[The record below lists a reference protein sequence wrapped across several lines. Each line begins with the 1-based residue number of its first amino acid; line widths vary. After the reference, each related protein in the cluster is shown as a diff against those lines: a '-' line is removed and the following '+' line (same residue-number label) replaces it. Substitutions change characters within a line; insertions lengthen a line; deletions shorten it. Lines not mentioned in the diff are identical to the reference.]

1 MVTTYYLQETIIPSL
16 ANVPIPMTYKVSGL
30 SAPGYLELSQ
40 NAQYLENH
48 TKTNRKSYLCCQL
61 QPLMKYTDEM

>member
-1 MVTTYYLQETIIPSL
+1 
-16 ANVPIPMTYKVSGL
+16 MTYKVSGL